1 MKKLFSVI
9 LLVTMN
15 ALHLLAQCNGGV
27 PLAGSVN
34 NISPTSVSIFVGCSS
49 CPANVTVYLE
59 YGPAGFTPG
68 TTASPGP
75 GGTVKVYNTSFT
87 TDTLTGLAPGTQYD
101 YYARALCNGAFSA
114 NTTVASFATSPD
126 CATAPVLSCGTLQ
139 SYTLLPAQGAWNTC
153 NSTAY
158 SQEKV
163 YAFTP
168 SITGMHSLFS
178 SVTNGFVFF
187 SWKAASAG
195 CNANGWMCMG
205 NTSTL
210 NTTQFSFGPL
220 TAGTTYYI
228 LADAN
233 TFSQSI
239 NGSFRVECPF
249 CNGPTASSVASTTP
263 SSASVVWSGN
273 ATILEYG
280 PQGFIPGT
288 GAVAGPGGT
297 IKFVSGGSYNIN
309 NLNAATNYDVYLR
322 NQCSGSNY
330 SPNSNRI
337 SAITKLCP
345 PSASN
350 PLTVNVTTPLFS
362 TVAGYYSSYSGCS
375 NTTPGEETI
384 YLFTPPSSGSYSV
397 RIYHDPSTVYNFLF
411 RQAASGCNPSTF
423 SCMSPDS
430 ASGNYDYYTI
440 GPLTGGTG
448 YELFFDFSLFNPFP
462 FSPGNVLI
470 TCPNP
475 QPSSVAGINI
485 QSTAATI
492 SWSCNCPATTYL
504 EYGPAGFTPGT
515 GTTPGTGGTLVSNVS
530 PPHTIT
536 GLTAETAYDVYLRSA
551 CGTNINGNTPKYTFR
566 TTVDCNV
573 APVLNCNDYFQY
585 CLTPADGNGTWSI
598 AGCSNSG
605 YAGREKIWKFT
616 PGSSGAY
623 ALLAYSLTSNN
634 TGYLYNVNVYIKNQ
648 IFSCNTQNWICA
660 GSLSSTSTAFQPT
673 TISLGNL
680 QAGTTYFILID
691 GYPPAASANYC
702 YKFIMSCPGSCF
714 SPQLTA
720 ANNISSNSATIYAAC
735 NTCYGNTILE
745 YGPHGFTPGTG
756 TSSGTGGTVVNVSS
770 YPYTL
775 TGIAGMYDVYARRDC
790 GGGLYSTNSNKLSFM
805 TLCGVT
811 PTTIALS
818 TGTNSICPGS
828 TITLI
833 RQGGS
838 PGQGGTFKW
847 YTGSC
852 GGTLAGTGDSLTVSP
867 YSNKTY
873 YLRAESS
880 CGNTACITKSIMV
893 LPVPTASISAGG
905 RTTFCNGGNVI
916 LYANTGSGLTYQWK
930 KNNTSINGATGPSFI
945 ATTNG
950 NYKVTVTNIFGC
962 SKISNTINV
971 TVNPLPAAVI
981 TAGGPTTFCA
991 GDSVMLTANSGT
1003 GLSYQ
1008 WRKNGNAI
1016 SGATNI
1022 SFAAKEAKNYT
1033 CLVTNSNSCKKTS
1046 NTITTTIPCR
1056 EGVLA
1061 EEPEA
1066 KFDVYP
1072 NPAKDRIFIHP
1083 ITRTE
1088 NYSVQLTDETG
1099 RTILYNLE
1107 SRGDEILFPETLNPG
1122 SYFITILQSNHREVH
1137 RVVIIP

>member
-1 MKKLFSVI
+1 MKYFLSFLLTITFNIHYLF
-9 LLVTMN
+9 
-15 ALHLLAQCNGGV
+15 AQCNGGS
-27 PLAGSVN
+27 PYAGGVN
-34 NISPTSVSIFVGCSS
+34 NISPTSVSMMIGCSS

-59 YGPAGFTPG
+59 YGPVGFTPG
-68 TTASPGP
+68 TAASPGP
-75 GGTVKVYNTSFT
+75 GGTVKVYNTSFI
-87 TDTLTGLAPGTQYD
+87 TDTITGLSPGTQYH
-101 YYARALCNGAFSA
+101 YYTRALCNGSFSA

-126 CATAPVLSCGTLQ
+126 CATAPVLTCNALQTYTLQ
-139 SYTLLPAQGAWNTC
+139 PLQGAWNTC

-168 SITGMHSLFS
+168 SVSGVHTLFS
-178 SVTNGFVFF
+178 SVTSGFVFF

-195 CNANGWMCMG
+195 CNANGWTCMG
-205 NTSTL
+205 NTNTL

-233 TFSQSI
+233 AFSQAIS
-239 NGSFRVECPF
+239 GSFRIECPT
-249 CNGPTASSVASTTP
+249 CNGPTATSVVSTTP
-263 SSASVVWSGN
+263 SSVAIVWSGN
-273 ATILEYG
+273 ASLLEYG

-288 GAVAGPGGT
+288 GLTFGTGGT
-297 IKFVSGGSYNIN
+297 VKFVSGGSYNII
-309 NLNAATNYDVYLR
+309 NLNPSTTYDIYLR
-322 NQCSGSNY
+322 NLCSGSSY

-337 SAITKLCP
+337 SAVTKQCP

-350 PLTVNVTTPLFS
+350 PIALNINTPLFS
-362 TVAGYYSSYSGCS
+362 TVAGYYTTYTGCV
-375 NTTPGEETI
+375 NNTPGEETI
-384 YLFTPPSSGSYSV
+384 YLFTPPSSGAYVV
-397 RIYHDPSTVYNFLF
+397 RMYHDPSATYNFLV
-411 RQAASGCNPSTF
+411 RQVNSGCNPNTF
-423 SCMSPDS
+423 SCMYPDS
-430 ASGNYDYYTI
+430 SSGNYDYYTMS
-440 GPLTGGTG
+440 PLTGGTG
-448 YELFFDFSLFNPFP
+448 YELFFDFSTIAPMP
-462 FSPGNVLI
+462 SSPGNVLI

-530 PPHTIT
+530 PPYTIS

-573 APVLNCNDYFQY
+573 APVLTCNDYFQY
-585 CLTPADGNGTWSI
+585 CLAPADGNGTWSI

-634 TGYLYNVNVYIKNQ
+634 TGYSYNVNVYIKNQ
-648 IFSCNTQNWICA
+648 IFSCNTQNWICVGA
-660 GSLSSTSTAFQPT
+660 LSSTSTAFQPT

-691 GYPPAASANYC
+691 GYPPAASATYC

-714 SPQLTA
+714 SPQLA
-720 ANNISSNSATIYAAC
+720 AAYNISSNSATIYAAC

-745 YGPHGFTPGTG
+745 YGPQGFTPGTG
-756 TSSGTGGTVVNVSS
+756 ATAGAGGTVVSVSA
-770 YPYTL
+770 YPYTIS
-775 TGIAGMYDVYARRDC
+775 GIAGAYDVYARRSC
-790 GGGLYSTNSNKLSFM
+790 GGNVYSANSNKISFM

-811 PTTIALS
+811 PASIQVS

-828 TITLI
+828 TITLT

-838 PGQGGTFKW
+838 TGSGGSFKW

-852 GGTLAGTGDSLTVSP
+852 GGTLVGTGDSIMITT

-873 YLRAESS
+873 YVRAESS
-880 CGNTACITKSIMV
+880 CGNTTCIAKSIMI
-893 LPVPTASISAGG
+893 LPAPTASISAGG
-905 RTTFCNGGNVI
+905 QTTFCNGGSVT
-916 LYANTGSGLTYQWK
+916 LYANTGTGLSYQWK
-930 KNNTSINGATGPSFI
+930 KNNTSITGATASGYT
-945 ATTNG
+945 ATTSG

-962 SKISNTINV
+962 SKISNIISV
-971 TVNPLPAAVI
+971 TANPLPSSII

-991 GDSVMLTANSGT
+991 GDSVMLTANNGT

-1008 WRKNGNAI
+1008 WRKNGNVI

-1033 CLVTNSNSCKKTS
+1033 CLVTNSNNCKKTS

-1056 EGVLA
+1056 EGVFTGETDA
-1061 EEPEA
+1061 RFE
-1066 KFDVYP
+1066 VYP
-1072 NPAKDRIFIHP
+1072 NPAQDRVNIHAADGGGDFTFQ
-1083 ITRTE
+1083 ITDAAGKVVIRTMK
-1088 NYSVQLTDETG
+1088 STTDH
-1099 RTILYNLE
+1099 LYDL
-1107 SRGDEILFPETLNPG
+1107 STLLPG
-1122 SYFITILQSNHREVH
+1122 TYFITIQQQEYREIHR
-1137 RVVIIP
+1137 IILIR